1 MSTQLNIQSY
11 ILAAEGAAAPAQP
24 TAAPAAP
31 ASPATATA
39 PVGEAGKP
47 VDATHR
53 ASQEAGDTT
62 GSMIMLLVLMA
73 VMMIFM
79 FILPA
84 RARKK
89 QQKKFDEM
97 YKGLKRD
104 DRIMLQ
110 NGKFV
115 TVDRVEDERIFVFA
129 DTARNVRE
137 EYHRNAVSML
147 ATEAMGEKK
156 KAEAVSE
163 KK

>member
-1 MSTQLNIQSY
+1 MSMQFDIQAY
-11 ILAAEGAAAPAQP
+11 ILAAEGAPVADPAPAGAIQP
-24 TAAPAAP
+24 TAAPT
-31 ASPATATA
+31 SPTVTN
-39 PVGEAGKP
+39 GELGPRRETPSSKP
-47 VDATHR
+47 G
-53 ASQEAGDTT
+53 GDEGWTN
-62 GSMIMLLVLMA
+62 MIFLLVLMG
-73 VMMIFM
+73 VMMIFL

-115 TVDRVEDERIFVFA
+115 TVDKAEGDHIFVFA
-129 DTARNVRE
+129 DAARNVRE

-147 ATEAMGEKK
+147 ASEVTTGDKK
-156 KAEAVSE
+156 
-163 KK
+163 